1 MKSTE
6 SGRSI
11 GVLTLGFDEVKRSDE
26 RLKKGVDTIINIFKK
41 EDMKT
46 KRFETQEDLDREE
59 KAIKLFTTEYG
70 YTYKKLGDYDLD
82 FLIKKK
88 DGTIIGVAEVKGRKR
103 LLKDISDLPL
113 AERKHNK
120 IMKVKGAKIIIWAFE
135 DGITYAQLNRLK
147 GIKKNGGRKPR
158 EGSANDIESMYYYD
172 RDSNASV
179 LTELRY

>member
-1 MKSTE
+1 MKKRDT
-6 SGRSI
+6 
-11 GVLTLGFDEVKRSDE
+11 GVNTLGFKEVSRSDK
-26 RLKKGVDTIINIFKK
+26 RLKSGLDTIVKIFST
-41 EDMKT
+41 EDKKT

-59 KAIKLFTTEYG
+59 KAIKLFTIEYG

-88 DGTIIGVAEVKGRKR
+88 DGTVIGVAEVKGRKR

-147 GIKKNGGRKPR
+147 GIKRNGGRKPR

-172 RDSNASV
+172 RDSNSSV
-179 LTELRY
+179 LTVLKYK